1 MCQLRKW
8 YKKISKRQKKT
19 YNTNSL
25 INLMFPSI
33 LVEVVEFL
41 NSIVISVSE
50 KHGDGRVNSIDDED
64 TIIDLLV
71 DKYGSENVEK
81 PVERNWWDVKVFGY
95 PLNIKS
101 SKYGSAAD
109 NFTSKAAILYALTDL
124 PEDKVNV
131 QRWKKFQEL
140 LKNHSSK
147 DNNRDYYI
155 ISLNKVTNEVHL
167 TSLKTLNKL
176 TSNGNNLPFQ
186 IEWRVNTT
194 PVQRTHAEAY
204 DFLVGCYKES
214 VLKKITAHE
223 GYDAL

>member
-1 MCQLRKW
+1 
-8 YKKISKRQKKT
+8 
-19 YNTNSL
+19 
-25 INLMFPSI
+25 MFPSI

-41 NSIVISVSE
+41 NDITISVSE

-64 TIIDLLV
+64 TIIDLLIE
-71 DKYGSENVEK
+71 KYGSENVEK

-109 NFTSKAAILYALTDL
+109 NFSSKAAILYALTDL

-131 QRWKKFQEL
+131 QSWKKFQDA
-140 LKNHSSK
+140 LKNHSSN

-155 ISLNKVTNEVHL
+155 FSLNKVTNEVHL

-176 TSNGNNLPFQ
+176 TPNGNNLPFQ
-186 IEWRVNTT
+186 IKWKDNIIS
-194 PVQRTHAEAY
+194 VQRTHRQAY
-204 DFLVGCYKES
+204 EFLVGCYKQS
-214 VLKKITAHE
+214 VLKKISAHD

>member
-1 MCQLRKW
+1 
-8 YKKISKRQKKT
+8 
-19 YNTNSL
+19 
-25 INLMFPSI
+25 MFPTK

-41 NSIVISVSE
+41 NSIAISVSE

-64 TIIDLLV
+64 TIIDLLIE
-71 DKYGSENVEK
+71 KYGSENVEK

-109 NFTSKAAILYALTDL
+109 NFSSKAAILYALTDL

-131 QRWKKFQEL
+131 QSWKKFQDA
-140 LKNHSSK
+140 LKNHSSN

-155 ISLNKVTNEVHL
+155 FSLNKVTNEVYL

-176 TSNGNNLPFQ
+176 TPNGNNLPFQ
-186 IEWRVNTT
+186 IKWKDNTA

-204 DFLVGCYKES
+204 DFLVGCYKQS
-214 VLKKITAHE
+214 VLKKVSAHD